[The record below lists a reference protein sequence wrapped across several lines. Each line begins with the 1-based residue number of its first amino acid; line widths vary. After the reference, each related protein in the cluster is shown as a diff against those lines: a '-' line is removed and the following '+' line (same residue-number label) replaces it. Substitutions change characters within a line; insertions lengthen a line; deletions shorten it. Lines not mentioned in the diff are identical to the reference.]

1 MLCTATTICSFAVSC
16 LPSVQGLAVAAAT
29 REAARLRGE
38 AAKRKR
44 EAEAPTDAKRA
55 ARVVPIISHEVAMPK
70 DFDEAAR
77 GLDPKLYGEM

>member
-1 MLCTATTICSFAVSC
+1 M
-16 LPSVQGLAVAAAT
+16 QGLAAAAAT

-77 GLDPKLYGEM
+77 GLDPKLYGKTHLRKQWVAFKVAMVV